1 MVVLVIGI
9 TAALGV
15 VARGVGMFVLGQ
27 PAALWLHSRDICT
40 TWTPLCREGNSI
52 ALRL

>member
-27 PAALWLHSRDICT
+27 PAA
-40 TWTPLCREGNSI
+40 PLAAQQRHMHHLDSTMQGG
-52 ALRL
+52 